1 MPLRK
6 KSKKKPVFLVLLL
19 ILLSLVF
26 FFGWEKFISKL
37 KLPNDQGIINPLPS
51 PTQKENFEKMLKREG
66 LSPLSLNFGEKEI
79 QASFSG
85 SLTALFSSEKNLD
98 SQIISLQ
105 FILSRSKIEG
115 RLPKLV
121 DLRFDKPVILY

>member
-6 KSKKKPVFLVLLL
+6 KPKKRLVFPV
-19 ILLSLVF
+19 ILLFFLGLIF
-26 FFGWEKFISKL
+26 FFGWKKFSSKL
-37 KLPNDQGIINPLPS
+37 ELPNNQGIINPLPS
-51 PTQKENFEKMLKREG
+51 PTQKENFESMLKKEG
-66 LSPLSLNFGEKEI
+66 LVPLSLNFGAKEI

-85 SLTALFSSEKNLD
+85 SLTALFSSEKELT
-98 SQIISLQ
+98 SQVISLQ

-115 RLPKLV
+115 KLPKLV